1 MTEESLENKEETN
14 KTKKKKPKFLETIET
29 IVIALILAI
38 FIRATVAEA
47 RYIPSESMVPT
58 LLVQDR
64 LVVEKLSNYMGTPKR
79 GEILV
84 FYPPKRDSVTS
95 SGVVNG
101 VAKEDYESLISRT
114 YLWLGF
120 TTKVAYIKRVVGLPG
135 ETLEVKNGTVFIN
148 GQPLQEDY
156 INEKPYYDYGPIK
169 IKDDELFMMGDN
181 RNNSLDSHAWGPLPI
196 QNVIGHAVIRFWPP
210 KRIGT
215 IK

>member
-1 MTEESLENKEETN
+1 MTEERLENKEEETIS
-14 KTKKKKPKFLETIET
+14 KKKKPKFLETIET

-47 RYIPSESMVPT
+47 AFYPSESMVPT
-58 LLVQDR
+58 LLIQDR
-64 LVVEKLSNYMGTPKR
+64 LVVEKISNYTGSPKR
-79 GEILV
+79 GQILV
-84 FYPPKRDSVTS
+84 FYPPKKEPMLP
-95 SGVVNG
+95 NG
-101 VAKEDYESLISRT
+101 VSEEDYSSFLSRT

-135 ETLEVKNGTVFIN
+135 ETLEVKDGTVFIN
-148 GQPLQEDY
+148 GKPLEEDY

-169 IKDDELFMMGDN
+169 LKDDQLFMMGDN
-181 RNNSLDSHAWGPLPI
+181 RNNSLDSHAWGPLPM
-196 QNVIGHAVIRFWPP
+196 QNVIGHAVVRFWPP

>member
-1 MTEESLENKEETN
+1 MTEESLENIEEV
-14 KTKKKKPKFLETIET
+14 KSSKKKKNKFLETIET

-47 RYIPSESMVPT
+47 RFIPSESMVPT
-58 LLVQDR
+58 LLIKDR
-64 LVVEKLSNYMGTPKR
+64 LVVEKISNYTGNPKR
-79 GEILV
+79 GDILV
-84 FYPPKRDSVTS
+84 FYPPKKDPMLP
-95 SGVVNG
+95 NG
-101 VAKEDYESLISRT
+101 VSEEDYSSFLSRT

-156 INEKPYYDYGPIK
+156 INEKPYYDYGPVNL
-169 IKDDELFMMGDN
+169 KDDEVFMMGDN
-181 RNNSLDSHAWGPLPI
+181 RNNSLDSHAWGPLPMRNI
-196 QNVIGHAVIRFWPP
+196 IGYAVIRFWPP
-210 KRIGT
+210 QRIGT